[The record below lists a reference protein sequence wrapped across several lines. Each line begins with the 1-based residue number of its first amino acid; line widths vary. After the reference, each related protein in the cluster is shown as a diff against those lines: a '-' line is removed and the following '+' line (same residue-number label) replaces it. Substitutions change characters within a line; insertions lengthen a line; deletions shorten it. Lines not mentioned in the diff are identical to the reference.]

1 MIVKWK
7 TIAENQIFDLKIF
20 KANSLT
26 RENPITGNISDY
38 TVLKS
43 PDWAN
48 VIPINAEGKIIMVE
62 QYRHGTDEIT
72 LELPGGLVEIGE
84 SPLNAAKRECQEE
97 TGFIGE
103 GEPILLGSCKPNP
116 AFLSNTCYSYLW
128 ENCSIIDKQKLD
140 TNEIIKLHFF
150 TQYEIKKMIEEGVIN
165 HSIILTAFFFYNLK
179 YGI

>member
-1 MIVKWK
+1 LIDKWK
-7 TIAENQIFDLKIF
+7 TITENQILDLKIF
-20 KANSLT
+20 SANTISRT
-26 RENPITGNISDY
+26 NPITGNVSDY

-43 PDWAN
+43 PDWVN
-48 VIPINAEGKIIMVE
+48 VIPINSDNKIIMVE

-84 SPLNAAKRECQEE
+84 SPIDAAKRELHEE
-97 TGFIGE
+97 TGYSGYGDPIFI
-103 GEPILLGSCKPNP
+103 GSCKPNP
-116 AFLSNTCYSYLW
+116 AFLSNICYSYLW